1 MRKEIKDRCWK
12 HIQYR
17 IIMKVYLTAENNR
30 LVISSGDTAFMSG
43 DINL

>member
-1 MRKEIKDRCWK
+1 M
-12 HIQYR
+12 QYR

-30 LVISSGDTAFMSG
+30 LVISGRDTAFMGG